1 MRFLPSAALVF
12 LVCAPAAADP
22 PATEPI
28 AADELA
34 RSMRALLTAAMPTP
48 LVESSHNWGHQ
59 KEVMNGITWEKDGLL
74 LKPHK
79 QKKLKN
85 DGVWRRLKIEGVNPD
100 KTLMLAVQDVNRPEK
115 GRVTF
120 DVVVTLATRITL
132 EQQVWKSGV
141 RLYSGE
147 TRARCRPILLLK
159 CESTTRVQKTDS
171 TVPDVVFRMR
181 VLDAKLT
188 YDQFKVEHTAGVG
201 GELAEQLGDTL
212 HSLVKQ
218 LRPSLEK
225 NALAKASQAIVKAG
239 DTKEVKLGLGKLF
252 DGK

>member
-1 MRFLPSAALVF
+1 
-12 LVCAPAAADP
+12 
-22 PATEPI
+22 
-28 AADELA
+28 
-34 RSMRALLTAAMPTP
+34 
-48 LVESSHNWGHQ
+48 H
-59 KEVMNGITWEKDGLL
+59 
-74 LKPHK
+74 
-79 QKKLKN
+79 
-85 DGVWRRLKIEGVNPD
+85 LKIEAVNPD
-100 KTLMLAVQDVNRPEK
+100 KTLMLTVQNVNRPEK

-120 DVVVTLATRITL
+120 DVVVTVPARITL

-171 TVPDVVFRMR
+171 TIPDVVFRMR

-201 GELAEQLGDTL
+201 GEIAEQLGGTI
-212 HSLVKQ
+212 HSLVNQ

-225 NALAKASQAIVKAG
+225 NALEKAGQAIVKAG

-252 DGK
+252 